1 MKLGL
6 NWLKSAPHLFL
17 TRPKGSFGFL
27 LQFLI
32 MTSAIALSAGVGFG
46 AAIRFSDVGTLGN
59 NKASLSPQSFPPR
72 QDWPIS
78 ENSSEALEQR
88 P

>member
-6 NWLKSAPHLFL
+6 NWLKSAPYLFL
-17 TRPKGSFGFL
+17 PRPKGSFGFL
-27 LQFLI
+27 LQFLL

-46 AAIRFSDVGTLGN
+46 AAIRFSDVRPLGN
-59 NKASLSPQSFPPR
+59 NKASLSPQAFPPR

-78 ENSSEALEQR
+78 QNSSETLEQK

>member
-6 NWLKSAPHLFL
+6 NWLKSAPYLFL
-17 TRPKGSFGFL
+17 PRPKGSFGFL
-27 LQFLI
+27 LQFLL
-32 MTSAIALSAGVGFG
+32 MTSAIALSGGMGFG
-46 AAIRFSDVGTLGN
+46 CAIRFSDVGTLG

-78 ENSSEALEQR
+78 QNSSETLEQK

>member
-6 NWLKSAPHLFL
+6 NWLKSAQIFFFHPS
-17 TRPKGSFGFL
+17 KNSFGFL
-27 LQFLI
+27 AQFLF

-46 AAIRFSDVGTLGN
+46 AAIRFSDAGLLG
-59 NKASLSPQSFPPR
+59 KKVIQSEQSFPPR

-78 ENSSEALEQR
+78 NNSPNETRQK

>member
-1 MKLGL
+1 MKLGF
-6 NWLKSAPHLFL
+6 NWLKSAPHLFFL
-17 TRPKGSFGFL
+17 RPKGSLGFL
-27 LQFLI
+27 LQFLL

-46 AAIRFSDVGTLGN
+46 AAIRFSDVETLGN
-59 NKASLSPQSFPPR
+59 PKASLSPQSFPPR

-78 ENSSEALEQR
+78 QNSSESLEQK

>member
-1 MKLGL
+1 MKSGL
-6 NWLKSAPHLFL
+6 NWLKSAPYLFF
-17 TRPKGSFGFL
+17 TRPKGSLGFL
-27 LQFLI
+27 FQFLL

-46 AAIRFSDVGTLGN
+46 AAIRFSDVGLLGKN
-59 NKASLSPQSFPPR
+59 EVIVSPQSFPPR

-78 ENSSEALEQR
+78 ENSSETLEQK

>member
-1 MKLGL
+1 MKSGL
-6 NWLKSAPHLFL
+6 NWLKSAPYLFL
-17 TRPKGSFGFL
+17 PRPKGSFGFL
-27 LQFLI
+27 LQFLL

-46 AAIRFSDVGTLGN
+46 AAIRFSDVGPLGN
-59 NKASLSPQSFPPR
+59 NKASLSPQAFPPR

-78 ENSSEALEQR
+78 ENSSEPLEQK